1 MGNDKR
7 ISESALHDEAVLRWG
22 FLEDEREACAAVS
35 DRMELVYLNEAAR
48 ELVPTEWFGR
58 RCFEVFPAA
67 DKLCAF
73 SCPTIEAVHEAKE
86 IRHCH
91 ESLRLDNGVSR
102 ELEVAVIPLGDQS
115 RRATAVLLLQNREI
129 QLNPAEDEKRLF
141 AEAAR
146 IQSNVLKKLG
156 PRRASGSKD

>member
-1 MGNDKR
+1 MDR
-7 ISESALHDEAVLRWG
+7 TRPITDSALQDEAVARWG
-22 FLEDEREACAAVS
+22 FLEEEKEACAAVS

-48 ELVPTEWFGR
+48 HLVPIGWFGK

-73 SCPTIEAVHEAKE
+73 ECPTIDAVQQGSE

-102 ELEVAVIPLGDQS
+102 ELEVAVIPLGAKS
-115 RRATAVLLLQNREI
+115 RRATAVLLLRSREI
-129 QLNPAEDEKRLF
+129 QIDPADDERKLF

-146 IQSNVLKKLG
+146 IQARVLKELG
-156 PRRASGSKD
+156 P